1 MIISDALE
9 VGGWRMARRIQKP
22 EKVDFKYPFKG
33 PDNSKL
39 FADVRRLEEGS
50 KEEPVDFS
58 CSCPH
63 RPPSSSLGEIE
74 KRDCRRRTRHP
85 HLASHASNW
94 QLDPMGSYQTR
105 RSKFERQCF
114 GTPCSRQAKAD

>member
-74 KRDCRRRTRHP
+74 KRDCR
-85 HLASHASNW
+85 LAQVRIVWPESVNGLIVKLRMAPYTLPKDTSSASS
-94 QLDPMGSYQTR
+94 Q
-105 RSKFERQCF
+105 
-114 GTPCSRQAKAD
+114 PCI